1 MYHYSLLQWMLFFY
15 IYCFFGWIIESTYVS
30 VCTGNWVNR
39 GFMRGPVIPI
49 YGTGAVIVLFAVI
62 PFRTSPILVFIVGT
76 VAASILEFVTGFV
89 MERIYKVRYWD
100 YSDKP
105 FNLCGY
111 ICLFNSLCWGVLS
124 ILLIYLVHSWVEKGV
139 LFLNDMV
146 LLSIDS
152 GISSL
157 FIVDLFNSS
166 TTAVELKRMLAN
178 SQKLKDDLMN
188 IHNKMIEFNTAIA
201 NGKEKMDELKQM
213 SLQELYISAR
223 DNMSNI
229 ASDKD
234 SPELQNLKNKLD
246 LLKDKYYKRM
256 LAEDKAKFKLLKNNP
271 KAVSYKYKESL
282 REIMDKAKN
291 IKKRNNSKDH
301 MLKSIWSF

>member
-49 YGTGAVIVLFAVI
+49 YGTGAVIILFAVI
-62 PFRTSPILVFIVGT
+62 PFRTNPILVFILGT
-76 VAASILEFVTGFV
+76 ISASVLEFVTGFV

-139 LFLNDMV
+139 LFLNDMA

-166 TTAVELKRMLAN
+166 ATAVELKRMLAN

-188 IHNKMIEFNTAIA
+188 VHNKMIEFNNAIA

-223 DNMSNI
+223 DNITNI
-229 ASDKD
+229 ARDED
-234 SPELQNLKNKLD
+234 SPELQNLKNKFD

-271 KAVSYKYKESL
+271 KAVSFKYKESL
-282 REIMDKAKN
+282 REIMDKAKKY
-291 IKKRNNSKDH
+291 KKEK
-301 MLKSIWSF
+301 

>member
-1 MYHYSLLQWMLFFY
+1 MYHYSILQWMLFFY

-49 YGTGAVIVLFAVI
+49 YGTGAIIILFAVI
-62 PFRTSPILVFIVGT
+62 PFRTSPILVFIIGT
-76 VAASILEFVTGFV
+76 IAASVLEFVTGFV

-166 TTAVELKRMLAN
+166 TTAVELKKMLAN
-178 SQKLKDDLMN
+178 SQKLKDDRRN
-188 IHNKMIEFNTAIA
+188 VHNKMIEFNTAIA
-201 NGKEKMDELKQM
+201 NGKEKMDELKKM

-223 DNMSNI
+223 DNITNI
-229 ASDKD
+229 ALDED
-234 SPELQNLKNKLD
+234 SPELQNLKKKLD
-246 LLKDKYYKRM
+246 SLKDKYYKRM

-271 KAVSYKYKESL
+271 RAVSYKYKESF
-282 REIMDKAKN
+282 REMMDKAKKY
-291 IKKRNNSKDH
+291 KKEK
-301 MLKSIWSF
+301 

>member
-49 YGTGAVIVLFAVI
+49 YGTGAIIILFAVI
-62 PFRTSPILVFIVGT
+62 PFRTSPILVFILGT
-76 VAASILEFVTGFV
+76 IAASVLEFVTGFV

-166 TTAVELKRMLAN
+166 TTAVELKKMLAN

-188 IHNKMIEFNTAIA
+188 VHNKMIEFNTAIA
-201 NGKEKMDELKQM
+201 NGKEKMDELKKM

-223 DNMSNI
+223 DNITNI
-229 ASDKD
+229 ALDED
-234 SPELQNLKNKLD
+234 SPELQNLKKKLD
-246 LLKDKYYKRM
+246 SLKDKYYKRM

-271 KAVSYKYKESL
+271 KAVSYKYKESF
-282 REIMDKAKN
+282 REMMDKAKKY
-291 IKKRNNSKDH
+291 KKEK
-301 MLKSIWSF
+301 

>member
-1 MYHYSLLQWMLFFY
+1 MLFFY
-15 IYCFFGWIIESTYVS
+15 IYCFFGWIIESIYVS

-49 YGTGAVIVLFAVI
+49 YGTGAIIILFAVI
-62 PFRTSPILVFIVGT
+62 PFRTSPILVFIIGT
-76 VAASILEFVTGFV
+76 IAASVLEFVTGFV

-166 TTAVELKRMLAN
+166 TTAVELKKMLAN

-188 IHNKMIEFNTAIA
+188 VHNKMIEFNTAIA
-201 NGKEKMDELKQM
+201 NGKEKMDELKKM

-223 DNMSNI
+223 DNITNI
-229 ASDKD
+229 ALDED
-234 SPELQNLKNKLD
+234 SPELQNLKKKLD
-246 LLKDKYYKRM
+246 SLKDKYYKRM

-271 KAVSYKYKESL
+271 RAVSYKYKESF
-282 REIMDKAKN
+282 REMMDKAKKY
-291 IKKRNNSKDH
+291 KKEK
-301 MLKSIWSF
+301 

>member
-1 MYHYSLLQWMLFFY
+1 MLFFY

-49 YGTGAVIVLFAVI
+49 YGTGAIIILFAVI
-62 PFRTSPILVFIVGT
+62 PFRTSPILVFIIGT
-76 VAASILEFVTGFV
+76 IAASVLEFVTGFV

-166 TTAVELKRMLAN
+166 TTAVELKKMLAN

-188 IHNKMIEFNTAIA
+188 VHNKMIEFNTAIA
-201 NGKEKMDELKQM
+201 NGKEKMDELKKM

-229 ASDKD
+229 ATDKD
-234 SPELQNLKNKLD
+234 SPELQNLKKKLD
-246 LLKDKYYKRM
+246 SLKDKYYKRM

-271 KAVSYKYKESL
+271 RAVSYKYKESF
-282 REIMDKAKN
+282 REMMDKAKKY
-291 IKKRNNSKDH
+291 KKEK
-301 MLKSIWSF
+301 

>member
-15 IYCFFGWIIESTYVS
+15 IYCFFGWIIESIYVS

-49 YGTGAVIVLFAVI
+49 YGTGAIIILFAVI
-62 PFRTSPILVFIVGT
+62 PFRTSPILVFILGT
-76 VAASILEFVTGFV
+76 IAASVLEFVTGFV

-223 DNMSNI
+223 DNITNI
-229 ASDKD
+229 ALDED
-234 SPELQNLKNKLD
+234 SPELQNLKKKLD
-246 LLKDKYYKRM
+246 SLKDKYYKRM

-271 KAVSYKYKESL
+271 RAVSYKYKESF
-282 REIMDKAKN
+282 REMMDKAKKY
-291 IKKRNNSKDH
+291 KKEK
-301 MLKSIWSF
+301 

>member
-15 IYCFFGWIIESTYVS
+15 IYCFFGWIIESIYVS
-30 VCTGNWVNR
+30 VCTGNWINR

-62 PFRTSPILVFIVGT
+62 PFRTIPVLVFIVGMIS
-76 VAASILEFVTGFV
+76 ASVLEFITGFV
-89 MERIYKVRYWD
+89 MEKIYKVRYWD

-139 LFLNDMV
+139 LLLNDMV
-146 LLSIDS
+146 LLSINS

-166 TTAVELKRMLAN
+166 TTAVELKKMLAN

-188 IHNKMIEFNTAIA
+188 IHNKMIEVNAAIA
-201 NGKEKMDELKQM
+201 NGKEKMDELKKL

-223 DNMSNI
+223 DNITNI
-229 ASDKD
+229 SVNDN

-246 LLKDKYYKRM
+246 LLKDRYYKRM

-282 REIMDKAKN
+282 REIMDKAKKY
-291 IKKRNNSKDH
+291 KK
-301 MLKSIWSF
+301 

>member
-124 ILLIYLVHSWVEKGV
+124 ILLIYLVHSWIEKGV

-246 LLKDKYYKRM
+246 LLKDKYCKRM

-282 REIMDKAKN
+282 REIMDKAKKY
-291 IKKRNNSKDH
+291 KKEK
-301 MLKSIWSF
+301 

>member
-49 YGTGAVIVLFAVI
+49 YGTGAIIILFAVI
-62 PFRTSPILVFIVGT
+62 PFRTSPVLVFILGT
-76 VAASILEFVTGFV
+76 IAASVLEFVTGFV

-166 TTAVELKRMLAN
+166 TTAVELKKMLAN

-188 IHNKMIEFNTAIA
+188 VHNKMIEFNTAIA

-229 ASDKD
+229 ATDKD
-234 SPELQNLKNKLD
+234 SPELQNLKNRLD

-282 REIMDKAKN
+282 REIMDKAKKY
-291 IKKRNNSKDH
+291 KKEK
-301 MLKSIWSF
+301 

>member
-1 MYHYSLLQWMLFFY
+1 MYHYSILQWMLFFY

-49 YGTGAVIVLFAVI
+49 YGTGAIIILFAVI
-62 PFRTSPILVFIVGT
+62 PFRTSPILVFIIGT
-76 VAASILEFVTGFV
+76 IAASVLEFVTGFV

-166 TTAVELKRMLAN
+166 TTAVELKKMLAN

-188 IHNKMIEFNTAIA
+188 VHNKMIEFNTAIA
-201 NGKEKMDELKQM
+201 NGKEKMDELKKM

-223 DNMSNI
+223 DNITNI
-229 ASDKD
+229 ALDED
-234 SPELQNLKNKLD
+234 SPELQNLKKKLD
-246 LLKDKYYKRM
+246 SLKDKYYKRM
-256 LAEDKAKFKLLKNNP
+256 LAEDKAKFKFLKNNP
-271 KAVSYKYKESL
+271 RAVSYKYKESF
-282 REIMDKAKN
+282 REMMDKAKKY
-291 IKKRNNSKDH
+291 KKEK
-301 MLKSIWSF
+301 

>member
-62 PFRTSPILVFIVGT
+62 PFILVFIVGT

-271 KAVSYKYKESL
+271 KAVSYKYRESL
-282 REIMDKAKN
+282 REIMDKAKKY
-291 IKKRNNSKDH
+291 KKENDYICNY
-301 MLKSIWSF
+301 

>member
-223 DNMSNI
+223 DNISNI
-229 ASDKD
+229 AADKD

-282 REIMDKAKN
+282 REIMDKAKKY
-291 IKKRNNSKDH
+291 KKEK
-301 MLKSIWSF
+301 

>member
-1 MYHYSLLQWMLFFY
+1 MYHYSILQWMLFFY

-49 YGTGAVIVLFAVI
+49 YGTGAIIILFAVI
-62 PFRTSPILVFIVGT
+62 PFRTSPILVFIIGT
-76 VAASILEFVTGFV
+76 IAASVLEFVTGFV

-166 TTAVELKRMLAN
+166 TTAVELKKMLAN

-188 IHNKMIEFNTAIA
+188 VHNKMIEFNTAIA
-201 NGKEKMDELKQM
+201 NGKEKMDELKKM
-213 SLQELYISAR
+213 SLQDLYISAR

-229 ASDKD
+229 ATDKD
-234 SPELQNLKNKLD
+234 SPELQNLKKKLD
-246 LLKDKYYKRM
+246 SLKDKYYKRM

-271 KAVSYKYKESL
+271 RAVSYKYKESF
-282 REIMDKAKN
+282 REMMDKAKKY
-291 IKKRNNSKDH
+291 KKEK
-301 MLKSIWSF
+301 

>member
-1 MYHYSLLQWMLFFY
+1 MYHYSILQWMLFFY

-49 YGTGAVIVLFAVI
+49 YGTGAIIILFAVI
-62 PFRTSPILVFIVGT
+62 PFRTSPILVFIIGT
-76 VAASILEFVTGFV
+76 IAASVLEFVTGFV

-100 YSDKP
+100 YSDKL

-166 TTAVELKRMLAN
+166 TTAVELKKMLAN

-188 IHNKMIEFNTAIA
+188 VHNKMIEFNTAIA
-201 NGKEKMDELKQM
+201 NGKEKMDELKKM

-229 ASDKD
+229 ATDKD
-234 SPELQNLKNKLD
+234 SPELQNLKKKLD
-246 LLKDKYYKRM
+246 SLKDKYYKRM

-271 KAVSYKYKESL
+271 RAVSYKYKESF
-282 REIMDKAKN
+282 REMMDKAKKY
-291 IKKRNNSKDH
+291 KKEK
-301 MLKSIWSF
+301 

>member
-1 MYHYSLLQWMLFFY
+1 MYHYSILQWMLFFY

-49 YGTGAVIVLFAVI
+49 YGTGAIIILFAVI
-62 PFRTSPILVFIVGT
+62 PFRTSPILVFIIGT
-76 VAASILEFVTGFV
+76 IAASVLEFVTGFV

-166 TTAVELKRMLAN
+166 TTAVELKKMLAN

-188 IHNKMIEFNTAIA
+188 VHNKMIEFNTAIA
-201 NGKEKMDELKQM
+201 NGKEKMDELKKM

-223 DNMSNI
+223 DNITNI
-229 ASDKD
+229 ALDED
-234 SPELQNLKNKLD
+234 SPELQNLKKKLD
-246 LLKDKYYKRM
+246 SLKDKYYKRM

-271 KAVSYKYKESL
+271 RAVSYKYKESF
-282 REIMDKAKN
+282 REMMDKAKKY
-291 IKKRNNSKDH
+291 KKEK
-301 MLKSIWSF
+301 

>member
-124 ILLIYLVHSWVEKGV
+124 ILLIYLVHSWIEKGV

-213 SLQELYISAR
+213 LQELYISAR

-282 REIMDKAKN
+282 REIMDKAKKY
-291 IKKRNNSKDH
+291 KKEK
-301 MLKSIWSF
+301 

>member
-39 GFMRGPVIPI
+39 GFMRGPVIPV

-282 REIMDKAKN
+282 REIMDKAKKY
-291 IKKRNNSKDH
+291 KKEK
-301 MLKSIWSF
+301 

>member
-139 LFLNDMV
+139 LVLNDMV

-166 TTAVELKRMLAN
+166 TKAVELKRMLAN

-282 REIMDKAKN
+282 REIMDKAKKY
-291 IKKRNNSKDH
+291 KKEK
-301 MLKSIWSF
+301 

>member
-1 MYHYSLLQWMLFFY
+1 MYHYSILQWMLFFY

-49 YGTGAVIVLFAVI
+49 YGTGAIIILFAVI
-62 PFRTSPILVFIVGT
+62 PFRTSPILVFIIGT
-76 VAASILEFVTGFV
+76 IAASVLEFVTGFF
-89 MERIYKVRYWD
+89 MEKIYKVRYWD

-166 TTAVELKRMLAN
+166 TTAVELKKMLAN

-188 IHNKMIEFNTAIA
+188 VHNKMIEFNTAIA
-201 NGKEKMDELKQM
+201 NGKEKMDELKKM

-223 DNMSNI
+223 DNITNI
-229 ASDKD
+229 ALDED
-234 SPELQNLKNKLD
+234 SPELQNLKKKLD
-246 LLKDKYYKRM
+246 SLKDKYYKRM

-271 KAVSYKYKESL
+271 RAVSYKYKESF
-282 REIMDKAKN
+282 REMMDKAKKY
-291 IKKRNNSKDH
+291 KKEK
-301 MLKSIWSF
+301 

>member
-223 DNMSNI
+223 DNISNI
-229 ASDKD
+229 AADKD

-271 KAVSYKYKESL
+271 KAVSYKYRESL
-282 REIMDKAKN
+282 REIMDKAKKY
-291 IKKRNNSKDH
+291 KKEK
-301 MLKSIWSF
+301 

>member
-1 MYHYSLLQWMLFFY
+1 MLFFY
-15 IYCFFGWIIESTYVS
+15 IYCFFGWIIESIYVS

-49 YGTGAVIVLFAVI
+49 YGTGAIIILFAVI
-62 PFRTSPILVFIVGT
+62 PFRTSPILVFIIGT
-76 VAASILEFVTGFV
+76 IAASVLEFVTGFV

-166 TTAVELKRMLAN
+166 TTAVELKKMLAN

-188 IHNKMIEFNTAIA
+188 VHNKMIEFNTAIA
-201 NGKEKMDELKQM
+201 NGKEKMDELKKM

-223 DNMSNI
+223 DNITNI
-229 ASDKD
+229 ALDED
-234 SPELQNLKNKLD
+234 STELQNLKKKLD
-246 LLKDKYYKRM
+246 SLKDKYYKRM

-271 KAVSYKYKESL
+271 KAVSYKYKESF
-282 REIMDKAKN
+282 REMMDKAKKY
-291 IKKRNNSKDH
+291 KKEK
-301 MLKSIWSF
+301 

>member
-213 SLQELYISAR
+213 SLQELYISTR

-282 REIMDKAKN
+282 REIMDKAKKY
-291 IKKRNNSKDH
+291 KKEK
-301 MLKSIWSF
+301 

>member
-49 YGTGAVIVLFAVI
+49 YGTGAIIILFAVI
-62 PFRTSPILVFIVGT
+62 PFRTSPILVFIIGT
-76 VAASILEFVTGFV
+76 IAASVLEFVTGFV

-139 LFLNDMV
+139 IFLNDMV

-166 TTAVELKRMLAN
+166 TTAVELKKMLAN

-188 IHNKMIEFNTAIA
+188 VHNKMIEFNTAIA
-201 NGKEKMDELKQM
+201 NGKEKMDELKKM

-229 ASDKD
+229 ATDKD
-234 SPELQNLKNKLD
+234 SPELQNLKKKLD
-246 LLKDKYYKRM
+246 SLKDKYYKRM

-271 KAVSYKYKESL
+271 RAVSYKYKESF
-282 REIMDKAKN
+282 REMMDKAKKY
-291 IKKRNNSKDH
+291 KKEK
-301 MLKSIWSF
+301 

>member
-229 ASDKD
+229 APDKD

-271 KAVSYKYKESL
+271 KAVSYKYRESL
-282 REIMDKAKN
+282 REIMDKAKKY
-291 IKKRNNSKDH
+291 KKEK
-301 MLKSIWSF
+301 

>member
-49 YGTGAVIVLFAVI
+49 YGTGAIIILFAVI
-62 PFRTSPILVFIVGT
+62 PFRTSPILVFIIGT
-76 VAASILEFVTGFV
+76 IAASVLEFVTGFV

-166 TTAVELKRMLAN
+166 TTAVELKKMLAN
-178 SQKLKDDLMN
+178 SQKLKDDLIN
-188 IHNKMIEFNTAIA
+188 VHNKMIEFNTAIA
-201 NGKEKMDELKQM
+201 NGKEKMDELKKM

-229 ASDKD
+229 ATDKD
-234 SPELQNLKNKLD
+234 SPELQNLKKKLD
-246 LLKDKYYKRM
+246 SLKDKYYKRM

-271 KAVSYKYKESL
+271 RAVSYKYKESF
-282 REIMDKAKN
+282 REMMDKAKKY
-291 IKKRNNSKDH
+291 KKEK
-301 MLKSIWSF
+301 

>member
-49 YGTGAVIVLFAVI
+49 YGTGAIIILFAVI
-62 PFRTSPILVFIVGT
+62 PFRTSPILVFIIGT
-76 VAASILEFVTGFV
+76 IAASVLEFVTGFV

-166 TTAVELKRMLAN
+166 TTAVELKKMLAN

-188 IHNKMIEFNTAIA
+188 VHNKMIEFNTAIA
-201 NGKEKMDELKQM
+201 NGKEKMDELKKM

-223 DNMSNI
+223 DNITNI
-229 ASDKD
+229 ALDED
-234 SPELQNLKNKLD
+234 SPELQNLKKKLD
-246 LLKDKYYKRM
+246 SLKDKYYKRM

-271 KAVSYKYKESL
+271 RAVSYKYKESF
-282 REIMDKAKN
+282 REMMDKAKKY
-291 IKKRNNSKDH
+291 KKEK
-301 MLKSIWSF
+301 

>member
-1 MYHYSLLQWMLFFY
+1 MYHYSILQWMLFFY

-49 YGTGAVIVLFAVI
+49 YGTGAIIILFAVI
-62 PFRTSPILVFIVGT
+62 PFRTSLILVFIIGT
-76 VAASILEFVTGFV
+76 IAASVLEFVTGFV

-166 TTAVELKRMLAN
+166 TTAVELKKMLAN

-188 IHNKMIEFNTAIA
+188 VHNKMIEFNTAIA
-201 NGKEKMDELKQM
+201 NGKEKMDELKKM

-223 DNMSNI
+223 DNITNI
-229 ASDKD
+229 ALDED
-234 SPELQNLKNKLD
+234 SPELQNLKKKLD
-246 LLKDKYYKRM
+246 SLKDKYYKRM

-271 KAVSYKYKESL
+271 KAVSYKYKESF
-282 REIMDKAKN
+282 REMMDKAKKY
-291 IKKRNNSKDH
+291 KKEK
-301 MLKSIWSF
+301 

>member
-223 DNMSNI
+223 DNMSDI
-229 ASDKD
+229 ATDKD
-234 SPELQNLKNKLD
+234 SPELQNLKNRLD

-282 REIMDKAKN
+282 REIMDKAKKY
-291 IKKRNNSKDH
+291 KKEK
-301 MLKSIWSF
+301 

>member
-76 VAASILEFVTGFV
+76 IAASILEFVTGFV

-229 ASDKD
+229 ATDKD
-234 SPELQNLKNKLD
+234 SPELQNLKNRLD

-282 REIMDKAKN
+282 REIMDKAKKY
-291 IKKRNNSKDH
+291 KKEK
-301 MLKSIWSF
+301 

>member
-124 ILLIYLVHSWVEKGV
+124 ILLIYLVHSWIEKGV

-282 REIMDKAKN
+282 RDIMDKAKKY
-291 IKKRNNSKDH
+291 KKEK
-301 MLKSIWSF
+301 

>member
-124 ILLIYLVHSWVEKGV
+124 ILLIYLVHSWIEKGV

-166 TTAVELKRMLAN
+166 TTAVELKRMLSN

-282 REIMDKAKN
+282 REIMDKAKKY
-291 IKKRNNSKDH
+291 KKEK
-301 MLKSIWSF
+301 

>member
-15 IYCFFGWIIESTYVS
+15 IYCFFGWIIESIYVS

-49 YGTGAVIVLFAVI
+49 YGTGAIIILFAVI
-62 PFRTSPILVFIVGT
+62 PFRTSLILVFILGT

-229 ASDKD
+229 ATDKD
-234 SPELQNLKNKLD
+234 SPELQNLKNRLD

-282 REIMDKAKN
+282 REIMDKAKKY
-291 IKKRNNSKDH
+291 KKEK
-301 MLKSIWSF
+301 

>member
-39 GFMRGPVIPI
+39 GFMRGPVIPL

-124 ILLIYLVHSWVEKGV
+124 ILLIYLVHSWIEKGV

-282 REIMDKAKN
+282 REIMDKAKKY
-291 IKKRNNSKDH
+291 KKEK
-301 MLKSIWSF
+301 

>member
-124 ILLIYLVHSWVEKGV
+124 ILLIYLVHSWIEKGV

-166 TTAVELKRMLAN
+166 TTAVELKRMLDN

-282 REIMDKAKN
+282 REIMDKAKKY
-291 IKKRNNSKDH
+291 KKEK
-301 MLKSIWSF
+301 

>member
-105 FNLCGY
+105 FNLFCY

-282 REIMDKAKN
+282 REIMDKAKKY
-291 IKKRNNSKDH
+291 KKEK
-301 MLKSIWSF
+301 

>member
-15 IYCFFGWIIESTYVS
+15 IYCFFGWIIESIYVS

-49 YGTGAVIVLFAVI
+49 YGTGAIIILFAVI
-62 PFRTSPILVFIVGT
+62 PFRTSLILVFILGT

-234 SPELQNLKNKLD
+234 SLELQNLKNKLD

-271 KAVSYKYKESL
+271 KAVSYKYRESL
-282 REIMDKAKN
+282 REIMDKAKKY
-291 IKKRNNSKDH
+291 KKEK
-301 MLKSIWSF
+301 

>member
-1 MYHYSLLQWMLFFY
+1 MYHYSILQWMLFFY
-15 IYCFFGWIIESTYVS
+15 IYCFFGWIIESIYVS

-49 YGTGAVIVLFAVI
+49 YGTGAIIILFAVI
-62 PFRTSPILVFIVGT
+62 PFRTSPILVFIIGT
-76 VAASILEFVTGFV
+76 IAASVLEFVTGFV

-166 TTAVELKRMLAN
+166 TTAVELKKMLAN

-188 IHNKMIEFNTAIA
+188 VHNKMIEFNTAIA
-201 NGKEKMDELKQM
+201 NGKEKMDELKKM

-223 DNMSNI
+223 DNITNI
-229 ASDKD
+229 ALDED
-234 SPELQNLKNKLD
+234 SQELQNLKKKLD
-246 LLKDKYYKRM
+246 SLKDKYYKRM

-271 KAVSYKYKESL
+271 KAVSYKYKESF
-282 REIMDKAKN
+282 REMMDKAKKY
-291 IKKRNNSKDH
+291 KKEK
-301 MLKSIWSF
+301 

>member
-76 VAASILEFVTGFV
+76 IAASILEFVTGFV

-229 ASDKD
+229 ATDKD
-234 SPELQNLKNKLD
+234 SPELQNLKNRLD

-271 KAVSYKYKESL
+271 KAVSYKYRESL
-282 REIMDKAKN
+282 REIMDKAKKY
-291 IKKRNNSKDH
+291 KKEK
-301 MLKSIWSF
+301 

>member
-62 PFRTSPILVFIVGT
+62 PFRTSPILVF
-76 VAASILEFVTGFV
+76 AASILEFVTGFV

-282 REIMDKAKN
+282 REIMDKAKKY
-291 IKKRNNSKDH
+291 KKEK
-301 MLKSIWSF
+301 

>member
-1 MYHYSLLQWMLFFY
+1 MYHYSILQWMLFFY
-15 IYCFFGWIIESTYVS
+15 IYCFFGWIIESIYVS

-49 YGTGAVIVLFAVI
+49 YGTGAIIILFAVI
-62 PFRTSPILVFIVGT
+62 PFRTSPILVFIIGT
-76 VAASILEFVTGFV
+76 IAASVLEFVTGFV

-166 TTAVELKRMLAN
+166 TTAVELKKMLAN

-188 IHNKMIEFNTAIA
+188 VLNKMIEFNTAIA
-201 NGKEKMDELKQM
+201 NGKEKMDELKKM

-223 DNMSNI
+223 DNITNI
-229 ASDKD
+229 ALDED
-234 SPELQNLKNKLD
+234 SPELQNLKKKLD
-246 LLKDKYYKRM
+246 SLKDKYYKRM

-271 KAVSYKYKESL
+271 KAVSYKYKESF
-282 REIMDKAKN
+282 REMMDKAKKY
-291 IKKRNNSKDH
+291 KKEK
-301 MLKSIWSF
+301 